1 MVIISKSIKS
11 LKKSLL
17 VFCIFFNIIFIFLV
31 PTLAHETYGDAM
43 QWYNGYRLSADAKQ
57 NYMIGLMLENDGR
70 NQKAL
75 SSFRKAADTGLIEA
89 QIKVGLYFIKSD
101 NLFKQKKA
109 RKIFKSLSD
118 IKNPIASFK
127 LAWMYENAIGGEKN
141 IYKASYFYKLAASR
155 DQYNAYLYLANLS
168 LTDPNNIDILL
179 AASYSSIAKK
189 KNVNGSNSLL
199 NRLLPLLDS
208 HELDEMAILIS
219 SLESEI
225 EKIKLINS

>member
-1 MVIISKSIKS
+1 MVIISESIKL

-17 VFCIFFNIIFIFLV
+17 VFCIFFNIIFIFLA
-31 PTLAHETYGDAM
+31 PTLANETYGDAM

-57 NYMIGLMLENDGR
+57 NYLIGLKLENDGK

-75 SSFRKAADTGLIEA
+75 SFFRKAADTGLIEA

-189 KNVNGSNSLL
+189 KNVTGSNSLL

>member
-43 QWYNGYRLSADAKQ
+43 QWYNGYRLSDDAKQ
-57 NYMIGLMLENDGR
+57 NYLIGLKLENDGK

-75 SSFRKAADTGLIEA
+75 SYFKKAAFAGLNEA
-89 QIKVGLYFIKSD
+89 QLKVGLYFLSSD
-101 NLFKQKKA
+101 NLLKQKEA
-109 RKIFKSLSD
+109 RKIFKLLSD

-141 IYKASYFYKLAASR
+141 IYKATYFYKLAASR
-155 DQYNAYLYLANLS
+155 EQYNAYLYLANLS
-168 LTDPNNIDILL
+168 LTDPNNINIQL

-189 KNVNGSNSLL
+189 KNVTGSISLL
-199 NRLLPLLDS
+199 NRLLPLLES

-225 EKIKLINS
+225 EKIKLINN

>member
-1 MVIISKSIKS
+1 MVIISKSIKL
-11 LKKSLL
+11 LKKNLL
-17 VFCIFFNIIFIFLV
+17 VFCIFFNLIFIFQKH
-31 PTLAHETYGDAM
+31 TLAHETYGDAM
-43 QWYNGYRLSADAKQ
+43 KWYNNYKSTIDSKQ
-57 NYMIGLMLENDGR
+57 NYLIGLKLENEGK

-75 SSFRKAADTGLIEA
+75 SFFRKAADSGLIEA
-89 QIKVGLYFIKSD
+89 QFKVALYFLKSD
-101 NLFKQKKA
+101 NLFEQKQA

-127 LAWMYENAIGGEKN
+127 LAWMHENAVGGEKN

-155 DQYNAYLYLANLS
+155 DQYDAYLYLANLS
-168 LTDPNNIDILL
+168 LTDPNNINILI

-189 KNVNGSNSLL
+189 QNVTGSNSLL
-199 NRLLPLLDS
+199 NRLLPLLET

>member
-1 MVIISKSIKS
+1 MKILIMGLSGSGKTFLSK
-11 LKKSLL
+11 LL
-17 VFCIFFNIIFIFLV
+17 QKELSC
-31 PTLAHETYGDAM
+31 A
-43 QWYNGYRLSADAKQ
+43 WYNADNLREMADDWDFS
-57 NYMIGLMLENDGR
+57 NEGR
-70 NQKAL
+70 MRQSLRMKAL
-75 SSFRKAADTGLIEA
+75 ADFETENGRLVICDFICPAKEA
-89 QIKVGLYFIKSD
+89 
-101 NLFKQKKA
+101 
-109 RKIFKSLSD
+109 REIFKSLSD
-118 IKNPIASFK
+118 IKNPIAPFK

-189 KNVNGSNSLL
+189 KNVTGSHSLL

>member
-1 MVIISKSIKS
+1 MVIKSSSIKL

-17 VFCIFFNIIFIFLV
+17 VFCIFFNLIFIFQ
-31 PTLAHETYGDAM
+31 THTQAHETYGDAM
-43 QWYNGYRLSADAKQ
+43 KWYKGFKPTVDSKQ
-57 NYMIGLMLENDGR
+57 NYLIGLKLENEGK

-75 SSFRKAADTGLIEA
+75 SFFRKAADSGLIEA
-89 QIKVGLYFIKSD
+89 QLKIALYFLKSG
-101 NLFKQKKA
+101 NLLKQNEA

-168 LTDPNNIDILL
+168 LTDPNNMDILL

-189 KNVNGSNSLL
+189 KNVIGSKSLL
-199 NRLLPLLDS
+199 NRLLPLLET

>member
-1 MVIISKSIKS
+1 MVIISKSIK
-11 LKKSLL
+11 LFRKSLL
-17 VFCIFFNIIFIFLV
+17 VFCIFFNIIFIF
-31 PTLAHETYGDAM
+31 PIHTLAYETYGDAM
-43 QWYNGYRLSADAKQ
+43 KWYKGYRPSADSKQ
-57 NYMIGLMLENDGR
+57 NYLIGLKLENDGK

-75 SSFRKAADTGLIEA
+75 SFFRKAADTGLIEA

-168 LTDPNNIDILL
+168 LTDPNNINILL